1 MVFYGH
7 IAIDIELILERGRE
21 KFSMNEIPFLRN
33 KSKYKHVPFQK
44 TFFFDN
50 YKQINVTT
58 VLTTS
63 HIIGHT
69 HVYITG
75 YIQV

>member
-1 MVFYGH
+1 
-7 IAIDIELILERGRE
+7 
-21 KFSMNEIPFLRN
+21 MNEIPFLRN